1 MASLQ
6 AEGTSTQAR
15 SCRRKQKRRHVAKL
29 AVLPS
34 HTPIPADVWDQWRE
48 IHYLSR
54 QLHALCT
61 RMEAIALK
69 YAGADDDGCEF
80 GFGPIAAQDLAEAA
94 STAAREFLNVTDT
107 IQGRL

>member
-1 MASLQ
+1 
-6 AEGTSTQAR
+6 
-15 SCRRKQKRRHVAKL
+15 
-29 AVLPS
+29 
-34 HTPIPADVWDQWRE
+34 
-48 IHYLSR
+48 
-54 QLHALCT
+54 
-61 RMEAIALK
+61 MEAIALK